1 MEKVK
6 LELEVP
12 KSVHDLAKA
21 IVDLVDLVDEQLEDG
36 MQVVED
42 GSAIVFSKE
51 LVAIVKNLA
60 SYKAVVADT
69 QAEPDA
75 ALAAMI
81 LAVVDIVKKLR
92 D

>member
-12 KSVHDLAKA
+12 KSVQDLAKA
-21 IVDLVDLVDEQLEDG
+21 LVDLVDLIDEKLEDG
-36 MQVVED
+36 LQVVED

-51 LVAIVKNLA
+51 LVAIVKNL
-60 SYKAVVADT
+60 SGYKAVLEDVKQD
-69 QAEPDA
+69 PDA
-75 ALAAMI
+75 AMAALL
-81 LAVVDIVKKLR
+81 LAVVDIVKKLK